1 MMASAP
7 IVIDY
12 TDALIR
18 YENLESGY
26 AVVIPAVWQTT
37 DPQITPLGELVL
49 MGPAPVSPGNP
60 SNSMIISADA
70 TLLDETAA
78 AAYLK
83 CGSPDCVGDLTFDIT
98 SVNGLE
104 ARSLVIGSDNTPDLE
119 WFFVHYE
126 DRLVYFTLHDPLTLE
141 TIDGL
146 VQSFTLIDKV
156 VSDSAIVTEVAESGE
171 VLDLPTLVN
180 TPTPDQDPSPT
191 KEPNTATP
199 EVVTPT
205 NPPTETFTPT
215 DVPTNTAT
223 PIPTLTAT
231 PTSTP
236 SQTPTPT
243 LTPTVAPSATSTV
256 QPTSTVERSISAGP
270 LQTLLDVLTI
280 LSLQEENQETLGYFT
295 QEALTQISSPSEI
308 LLFMQLD
315 RKPFSFQVERLQAN
329 ALPVIRARIKTRFD
343 GAVVVKDFSFL
354 SEDGRWRIHA
364 VSAVEDEVIVE
375 TPEEAETPEAVE
387 TPEGTDG

>member
-1 MMASAP
+1 M
-7 IVIDY
+7 
-12 TDALIR
+12 
-18 YENLESGY
+18 
-26 AVVIPAVWQTT
+26 
-37 DPQITPLGELVL
+37 VL